1 MFKYS
6 FDFKFKAVKYVVY
19 GKHSYREAAR
29 KFNVHQEQI
38 RVWTNRYKTYGKNG
52 LIPKPIQKYDGKFK
66 VDVVEYMY
74 ANHLSFEKTA
84 IHFELPSSTNVVLW
98 KQMYDEKGAQ
108 YLLNNRNIAI
118 DRVRVNRVKN
128 KQNTN
133 SNTSIKSTSKSSL
146 KSDKSNAEL
155 LKEIEDLRMENDY
168 LKKLQAL
175 VQKRTSQQKKKRH

>member
-19 GKHSYREAAR
+19 GKHSYREASR

-38 RVWTNRYKTYGKNG
+38 RVWTNRYKTYGKIG
-52 LIPKPIQKYDGKFK
+52 
-66 VDVVEYMY
+66 
-74 ANHLSFEKTA
+74 
-84 IHFELPSSTNVVLW
+84 
-98 KQMYDEKGAQ
+98 

-118 DRVRVNRVKN
+118 DRVRVNGVKKKKN

-133 SNTSIKSTSKSSL
+133 SNALIKSTSKFSL

-155 LKEIEDLRMENDY
+155 LKEIEDLRMEMIPHSPHCFDNIFV
-168 LKKLQAL
+168 LIS
-175 VQKRTSQQKKKRH
+175 V

>member
-1 MFKYS
+1 M
-6 FDFKFKAVKYVVY
+6 
-19 GKHSYREAAR
+19 R
-29 KFNVHQEQI
+29 K
-38 RVWTNRYKTYGKNG
+38 
-52 LIPKPIQKYDGKFK
+52 
-66 VDVVEYMY
+66 
-74 ANHLSFEKTA
+74 
-84 IHFELPSSTNVVLW
+84 VL
-98 KQMYDEKGAQ
+98 G

-118 DRVRVNRVKN
+118 DRVRVNRVKKKRN

-175 VQKRTSQQKKKRH
+175 VKKEQANKKRKSISHL

>member
-1 MFKYS
+1 
-6 FDFKFKAVKYVVY
+6 
-19 GKHSYREAAR
+19 
-29 KFNVHQEQI
+29 
-38 RVWTNRYKTYGKNG
+38 
-52 LIPKPIQKYDGKFK
+52 
-66 VDVVEYMY
+66 MY

-84 IHFELPSSTNVVLW
+84 LHFGLPSSTNVVLW

-118 DRVRVNRVKN
+118 DRVRVNRVKKKKN

-133 SNTSIKSTSKSSL
+133 LNTSIKSTSKPSI
-146 KSDKSNAEL
+146 KPDKSNAEL

-175 VQKRTSQQKKKRH
+175 VQKRINQQKKKKH

>member
-1 MFKYS
+1 
-6 FDFKFKAVKYVVY
+6 
-19 GKHSYREAAR
+19 
-29 KFNVHQEQI
+29 
-38 RVWTNRYKTYGKNG
+38 
-52 LIPKPIQKYDGKFK
+52 
-66 VDVVEYMY
+66 
-74 ANHLSFEKTA
+74 
-84 IHFELPSSTNVVLW
+84 
-98 KQMYDEKGAQ
+98 MYDEKGAQ

-118 DRVRVNRVKN
+118 DRVRVNRVKKKKN

>member
-84 IHFELPSSTNVVLW
+84 LHFGLPSSTNVVLW
-98 KQMYDEKGAQ
+98 KQMYEEKGAQ

-118 DRVRVNRVKN
+118 DRVRVNRVKKKKN

-146 KSDKSNAEL
+146 KSDKSNEEL
-155 LKEIEDLRMENDY
+155 VK
-168 LKKLQAL
+168 
-175 VQKRTSQQKKKRH
+175 

>member
-1 MFKYS
+1 MM
-6 FDFKFKAVKYVVY
+6 
-19 GKHSYREAAR
+19 R
-29 KFNVHQEQI
+29 K
-38 RVWTNRYKTYGKNG
+38 
-52 LIPKPIQKYDGKFK
+52 
-66 VDVVEYMY
+66 
-74 ANHLSFEKTA
+74 
-84 IHFELPSSTNVVLW
+84 VL
-98 KQMYDEKGAQ
+98 G

-118 DRVRVNRVKN
+118 DRVRVNRVKKKRN

-175 VQKRTSQQKKKRH
+175 VKKEQANKKRKSISHL